1 MARRPDLS
9 IGRRLLP
16 RTLAGKFL
24 VFQLCVVALVLVV
37 AGLVSVR
44 QSTTQ
49 FADSSGERVLGAAEN
64 VAGHPLVKGLED
76 EGVVVSPATQL
87 APVFEGAR
95 IQSGATVVLLAD
107 VNHRVIASTD
117 PTLLGS
123 ILTLPDE
130 TAWAGRSW
138 DGDLTL
144 AGQRLIAASVPT
156 YATSGDPLGVTLVG
170 EEYPDTW
177 SILRAGVPELLLLIV
192 LAAAAGVA
200 GSWLLA
206 RRVKRQTHGLE
217 PDQIASLAD
226 HREALLH
233 SIREGVLGVGPGG
246 QVTVV
251 NDAAR
256 QLLDLPRDCVGRDV
270 GELGLEADLLDVI
283 MGRRRGTD
291 IVVLHGERVLV
302 VNRRTARNEKAGASS
317 GTVTTLRD
325 RSELIAVQRQLGATR
340 NATDT
345 LRAQTHEFDNQ
356 LHVISGLL
364 QLREYDEVSAYV
376 AGLTRRRAEID
387 SAVTARIEDPPLA
400 ALLVAKSS
408 LAAESAV
415 QLHVAPSSRCPR
427 LEPEMSNDV
436 ATVVGN
442 LVDNALDA
450 VANSAQAAITVEVT
464 ADDSAVHVMVS
475 DTGPGVAPDAAAHIF
490 DRGFTTKSAAV
501 VGGRGIGLS
510 LVRRICEQ
518 RGGAVRLRY
527 SDGAVFTAVL
537 PLREPAPT
545 GVATTGVATTG
556 DASATP
562 VVTGNGGMP

>member
-1 MARRPDLS
+1 MS
-9 IGRRLLP
+9 WWRRLLP

-24 VFQLCVVALVLVV
+24 VFQLCVVGLVLLV

-44 QSTTQ
+44 ESTSQ
-49 FADSSGERVLGAAEN
+49 FASSSGDRVLGAAEN
-64 VAGHPLVKGLED
+64 VAGNPLVK
-76 EGVVVSPATQL
+76 EGGSLNPATEL
-87 APVFEGAR
+87 APVAEAAR

-107 VNHRVIASTD
+107 VDRQIITSTD
-117 PTLLGS
+117 PTLVGAP
-123 ILTLPDE
+123 LTLPAE
-130 TAWAGRSW
+130 SAWAGRSW

-144 AGQRLIAASVPT
+144 GGQRLIAASVPVFSEQGQLIGL
-156 YATSGDPLGVTLVG
+156 ALVG
-170 EEYPDTW
+170 EQYPDVW
-177 SILRAGVPELLLLIV
+177 SILRSGVPELLLLIV
-192 LAAAAGVA
+192 LAAAAGVT

-206 RRVKRQTHGLE
+206 RRVKKQTHGLE
-217 PDQIASLAD
+217 PEQIASLAD

-251 NDAAR
+251 NDGAR
-256 QLLDLPRDCVGRDV
+256 SLLDLPVDCVGREVAD
-270 GELGLEADLLDVI
+270 LGLESDLLDVVL
-283 MGRRRGTD
+283 GRRTGID
-291 IVVLHGERVLV
+291 VVVVHRDRVLV
-302 VNRRTARNEKAGASS
+302 VNRRTARTGGRSGVAS

-364 QLREYDEVSAYV
+364 QLSEYDEARSYVS
-376 AGLTRRRAEID
+376 GLTRRRAELD

-408 LAAESAV
+408 LAAESRVELTISPAT
-415 QLHVAPSSRCPR
+415 RCPR
-427 LEPEMSNDV
+427 LPSELSTDV

-450 VANSAQAAITVEVT
+450 VANSAEALVTVEVT
-464 ADDSAVHVMVS
+464 ADDAEVHVTVS
-475 DTGPGVAPDAAAHIF
+475 DSGPGVTADAQDKIF
-490 DRGFTTKSAAV
+490 DRGFSTKSAAV

-510 LVRRICEQ
+510 LVRLICEQ
-518 RGGAVRLRY
+518 RGGAVGVHY
-527 SDGAVFTAVL
+527 ANGAVFTAVL
-537 PLREPAPT
+537 PVLAVTQPAALDADGLSPVRVDPAT
-545 GVATTGVATTG
+545 AVGGDHPQGVTAIEQETR
-556 DASATP
+556 
-562 VVTGNGGMP
+562 